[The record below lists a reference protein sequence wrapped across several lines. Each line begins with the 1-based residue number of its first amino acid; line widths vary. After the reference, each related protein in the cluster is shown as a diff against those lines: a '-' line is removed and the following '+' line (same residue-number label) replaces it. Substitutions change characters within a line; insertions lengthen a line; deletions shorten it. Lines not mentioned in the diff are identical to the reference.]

1 MNHDQLRGL
10 IHLSIFCKFLNFL
23 ESFQNLEENFFSNFQ
38 NPGIVFV
45 DPKTKKAVRAGFQKE
60 DFLNEVIT

>member
-23 ESFQNLEENFFSNFQ
+23 ESFQNLEEKKISNFG

-45 DPKTKKAVRAGFQKE
+45 DPKTEKAVRAGFRE
-60 DFLNEVIT
+60 RFF